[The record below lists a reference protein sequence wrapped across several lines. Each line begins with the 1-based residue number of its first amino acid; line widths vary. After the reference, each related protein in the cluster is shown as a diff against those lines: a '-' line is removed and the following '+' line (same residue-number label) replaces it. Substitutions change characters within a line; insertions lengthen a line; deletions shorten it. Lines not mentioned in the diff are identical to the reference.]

1 MLQLIRRLTVY
12 AWVIVNARNLIRIG
26 ICLLVIFIANFL
38 YEKWETALLAIY
50 PEFLLWLLTFYTLI
64 VIVALVFMVALLRRF
79 TFLKKPE
86 KAIAAKKS
94 FIDKPE
100 EFESIR
106 SVKLRPK
113 LRFKSDSLT
122 E

>member
-1 MLQLIRRLTVY
+1 MLRLIKSLSVY
-12 AWVIVNARNLIRIG
+12 AWIIVNARNLIRIWA
-26 ICLLVIFIANFL
+26 CLLVIFIVNVL

-50 PEFLLWLLTFYTLI
+50 PEFLLWLLILYTLI
-64 VIVALVFMVALLRRF
+64 VIIALCLGLFFLNRC

-86 KAIAAKKS
+86 RAIEAKKS

-122 E
+122 K

>member
-1 MLQLIRRLTVY
+1 MLRLIKSLSIY
-12 AWVIVNARNLIRIG
+12 AWLIVNARNLIRIG
-26 ICLLVIFIANFL
+26 ACLLVIFIVNVL
-38 YEKWETALLAIY
+38 YEKWETALIAIY
-50 PEFLLWLLTFYTLI
+50 PEFLLWILILYTLI
-64 VIVALVFMVALLRRF
+64 VIIALCLGVFFLSRC

-86 KAIAAKKS
+86 KAIKAKKS

-113 LRFKSDSLT
+113 LRFKTDDL
-122 E
+122 